1 MQINLSPG
9 RRIMGR
15 LAKGGDLLGALEKYC
30 QELNITLGEVTA
42 IGAVTKAR
50 VGYYDQAAQK
60 YQFLEFNQPLEIISL
75 MGNVSLKDGKPFV
88 HAHIT
93 LGGDKGQAL
102 GGHLAEGTI
111 VFAGEFILQEY
122 HSDQTLVRQ
131 LDKATGLFLWA

>member
-1 MQINLSPG
+1 MQINITPS

-15 LAKGGDLLGALEKYC
+15 LTKGGDLLGALENC
-30 QELNITLGEVTA
+30 CRELNITLGEVVA

-50 VGYYDQAAQK
+50 VGYYDQTAQK
-60 YQFLEFNQPLEIISL
+60 YQFLEFNQPLEILSL
-75 MGNVSLKDGKPFV
+75 TGNVSLKDGKPFV

-93 LGGDKGQAL
+93 LGGAEGQAL
-102 GGHLAEGTI
+102 GGHLAEGTV

-131 LDKATGLFLWA
+131 LDNATGLFLWA